1 MANKAVSIP
10 ITDEATEDG
19 CTQSYIVKYKGQ
31 GTDIW
36 NTLYPNPLRQP
47 IIIDSLI
54 AGGIYDVEITRVCC
68 NGQQSSPV
76 AIVITV
82 PA

>member
-10 ITDEATEDG
+10 VTDEATEAG
-19 CTQSYIVKYKGQ
+19 CTQSYIVKYRGL
-31 GTDIW
+31 GTEIW
-36 NTLYPNPLRQP
+36 TTMSPNPLRQP
-47 IIIDSLI
+47 IVIENLI
-54 AGGIYDVEITRVCC
+54 AGGAYEVEITRVCC

-76 AIVITV
+76 SIAITV

>member
-10 ITDEATEDG
+10 ITDEATVDG

-31 GTDIW
+31 GSDIW
-36 NTLYPNPLRQP
+36 NTMSPNPIRQP
-47 IIIDSLI
+47 IVIEHLV
-54 AGGIYDVEITRVCC
+54 AGGLYDVEIIRVCC

-76 AIVITV
+76 DLVIEV